1 MQQILLNGKVSLFF
15 NILLVLDLNEALIA
29 CLAENVLEGKGVSKS
44 TKDYHLGSPKISY
57 LSNVHDVTDAL
68 KRNVHDRN
76 FSISQILL

>member
-1 MQQILLNGKVSLFF
+1 MLLNGKVSLFF

-29 CLAENVLEGKGVSKS
+29 CLAENVLEGVSKS
-44 TKDYHLGSPKISY
+44 TKDYHLGSPKISN
-57 LSNVHDVTDAL
+57 LSNVHDVTYAS